1 MNEFMKLPI
10 GTKALLLSKVY
21 YGVLNKTLEHLDI
34 DKYYTVLFFLKD
46 HNGCKQQFL
55 CNNLS
60 IDKTAMVK
68 IIDYLIKNGIVD
80 RNVNPHDRREHFIVL
95 TKKGTKYTE
104 EIEQAFEVM
113 DHKMFEGISKEDRY
127 KFENVLNILMT
138 NIQKMPYND
147 FVFNVKHTKRQK
159 KKLETA

>member
-1 MNEFMKLPI
+1 MNDFTKLPI

-21 YGVLNKTLEHLDI
+21 YGVLNKTLENLDI
-34 DKYYTVLFFLKD
+34 DKYYTVLYFLKYN
-46 HNGCKQQFL
+46 NGCKQQYL

-95 TKKGTKYTE
+95 TKKGVKHAE
-104 EIEQAFEVM
+104 EIERAFEVM
-113 DHKMFEGISKEDRY
+113 DAKMFDGISKDTKEI
-127 KFENVLNILMT
+127 FENTMNILMS

-147 FVFNVKHTKRQK
+147 FVFNVKHTRRKK
-159 KKLETA
+159 KKLEIA